1 MGVIWSFSMHKSIWR
16 EGVCPSF
23 YTVSNILKLIFFF
36 NLALNSAADSNL
48 RSDASEFHTFVLKNL
63 IIDIMYSV
71 RTLGS
76 E

>member
-1 MGVIWSFSMHKSIWR
+1 MSIVLYCIYHS
-16 EGVCPSF
+16 ETNF
-23 YTVSNILKLIFFF
+23 IF